1 MTVYAVAIVNSEG
14 SCESMYIPGGVF
26 DDEGAWQH
34 DASKTVVHITTQ
46 LSDQSAFM
54 QTKYYKDGVWK
65 DREKSSGDYY
75 NWVSEAWVLDSTK
88 LWKNIREDRDIRL
101 WKSDWTQMS
110 DCKLS
115 ITKQGEWTEY
125 RQALRDVPSSNEGAT
140 HTDQI
145 VWPDM
150 PS

>member
-14 SCESMYIPGGVF
+14 NCESMYIPGGTF

-34 DASKTVVHITTQ
+34 DGSKTVVHITTQ

-54 QTKYYKDGVWK
+54 ETKYYKSGVWK
-65 DREKSSGDYY
+65 DRERRTGEYY
-75 NWVSEAWVLDSTK
+75 NWVEEAWVLDSTR
-88 LWKNIREDRDIRL
+88 LWKTIREDRDIRL
-101 WKSDWTQMS
+101 WKSDWTQTS
-110 DCKLS
+110 DSPLTDAK
-115 ITKQGEWTEY
+115 KAEWTEY
-125 RQALRDVPSSNEGAT
+125 RQALREVPSTNGGTT
-140 HTDQI
+140 HTDQV